1 MAKQGVVRIHN
12 KNYKTVALRVSEFR
26 ADYPIASGWAV
37 ITEIIALDEECAVV
51 KASIINPDGVV
62 VATGHGEEFRKAS
75 NINKTSALE
84 NGETSA
90 VGRALAA
97 AGLGGEEYASADEVT
112 NAIKTQET
120 MEKNPETAP
129 KKADKSETPPPEIP
143 DDIMDIV
150 VENCKIASKIHG
162 REEYN
167 TWHRRTLANFF
178 DGASSLDDLDAEQL
192 SEFAEY
198 QKVKTSVKGE

>member
-26 ADYPIASGWAV
+26 ADYPIASGWSV

>member
-167 TWHRRTLANFF
+167 T
-178 DGASSLDDLDAEQL
+178 
-192 SEFAEY
+192 
-198 QKVKTSVKGE
+198 